1 MKKAKLSIN
10 KMKNYPE
17 SESTVFETFA
27 EHEI

>member
-27 EHEI
+27 